1 MSYTNEQYNEDL
13 KKSRARA
20 EDSRPINPGSKNKKE
35 LKKSGIARK
44 KTFNI
49 FALLGQM
56 NLFKDQPYLCMIV
69 ATILKEIIDVVC
81 QALVILYPLSFI
93 VSILNTIFGIMMMQ
107 LAKFSEVE
115 EKVHGKLK
123 ARLMLKIALWVAG
136 SLFDSFPGL
145 GVFPISIIVNLL
157 VYLMVLYERAN
168 TEKTEKAAA

>member
-1 MSYTNEQYNEDL
+1 MSYTNEKYNEDL

-56 NLFKDQPYLCMIV
+56 NLFKDQPYLCMML
-69 ATILKEIIDVVC
+69 ATILKEVIDLVC
-81 QALVILYPLSFI
+81 QALVILYPFSLI

-115 EKVHGKLK
+115 EKVHGRLK
-123 ARLMLKIALWVAG
+123 VKLMLKIALWVAG
-136 SLFDSFPGL
+136 SVFDSFPGL
-145 GVFPISIIVNLL
+145 GALPISIITNLI
-157 VYLMVLYERAN
+157 VYAIVLYERAN